1 MITFQL
7 TWTGAA
13 ATNAYRIYR
22 YSTGE
27 VPNPTC
33 VFNEELGWGPLAEM
47 LAETQPGATSV
58 EVQLHA
64 AETGAG
70 TRCLYVVAVNAAGE
84 SSPVLAWD
92 SSE

>member
-1 MITFQL
+1 MITVRL
-7 TWTGAA
+7 SWTGAA
-13 ATNAYRIYR
+13 ATDTYRVYKH
-22 YSTGE
+22 STGE

-33 VFNEELGWGPLAEM
+33 VLNAELSAEPLAE
-47 LAETQPGATSV
+47 LLGETQPGATGV
-58 EVQLHA
+58 EVKVHA

-92 SSE
+92 SSD

>member
-1 MITFQL
+1 L
-7 TWTGAA
+7 
-13 ATNAYRIYR
+13 
-22 YSTGE
+22 
-27 VPNPTC
+27 
-33 VFNEELGWGPLAEM
+33 

-70 TRCLYVVAVNAAGE
+70 TRCLYVVAANAAGE

-92 SSE
+92 SSD